1 MDNITL
7 FFLIFNLNGHFRIL
21 DSLMIFGADY
31 LIYLT
36 ILCVLI
42 LGLAGKTRE
51 KKAFLLILLG
61 VPIAILLIKGIH
73 LFIFEPRPFVT
84 FHLSS
89 LVKEAADASF
99 PSRHSTVISVIAFSV
114 TYFKSKWAP
123 LFLFIML
130 WVGLSRIFVGVHY
143 PLDIAGGFAIGIISV
158 VAALQVKKLLRVNF
172 LK

>member
-1 MDNITL
+1 MDNTAL
-7 FFLIFNLNGHFRIL
+7 FFLIFNLSGHSFFL

-31 LIYLT
+31 LIYFT
-36 ILCVLI
+36 ILLVLI
-42 LGLAGKTRE
+42 LGLIGKSND

-61 VPIAILLIKGIH
+61 VPIAILLIKLIH

-84 FHLSS
+84 LHISP

-99 PSRHSTVISVIAFSV
+99 PSRHATILSVIAFSY
-114 TYFKSKWAP
+114 TFFKSKWAP
-123 LFLFIML
+123 LFLFIMF

-143 PLDIAGGFAIGIISV
+143 PLDIAGGFAVGIISI
-158 VAALQVKKLLRVNF
+158 VATLQVKKLLRNSF